1 MAVTRIQ
8 NNQITDGTVVA
19 YAKLQAGSL
28 TGNLFAPSVT
38 LNSNVTINGNLFL
51 SNAGNVT
58 TINATNTYI
67 NDPLVMFNNGYT
79 GSLTGYDIGILVNRN
94 LASLG
99 AYGSV
104 NTFLGW
110 VEADSAFETLATTDT
125 GTGITSINNAGY
137 ANFKTG
143 NATLVSGTVTGTLG
157 VTGATTLTTATTG
170 GLQAVAIGNATPGTA
185 VFTTATTGGLQ
196 AVAIGNVTPGT
207 GVFTTGTFNT
217 ATTGGLQ
224 AVAIGNVTPGTGAFT
239 TASTTGNLT
248 VGGNIAITGNI
259 VPSANVTYSLGTLNS
274 RFKDIF
280 LSGSTIYAGG
290 FVISE
295 ETSGNLNL
303 TANNGNRLQILGTAA
318 NVVQATGN
326 VVAPFHLGSLV
337 GASATITTSANITG
351 TGASTNSTSGALVVM
366 GGAGVAGQ
374 IYAGGI
380 QNTPIGGTTASTAT
394 FTTATTGGL
403 QAVAIGNVT
412 PGTATFTTATTG
424 GLQAVAIGNA
434 TPGTAT
440 FTTATTGGLQAV
452 AIGNATPGSGAF
464 TTGTFSS
471 TLGVTGATTM
481 TTATTGGLQ
490 AVAIGNATPG
500 TGAFTTATTGG
511 LQATAIGNVTA
522 GLGYFTTA
530 TATTVN
536 AATIGNT
543 GATFS
548 GATATLTGNVS
559 VGNLTT
565 AGSNGNISGV
575 NTVFATLFSGSGA
588 SLTNL
593 QASAVQGT
601 VATANVANY
610 IATTAVSANQTYYVT
625 FADKTAGNVLVDD
638 NSSLTFN
645 PSTGTLTATYFSGT
659 LLGTVSAANVAYYEN
674 ITPLSNNQ
682 TYYLPF
688 ANVTTGNST
697 LGATTSVNVNPST
710 GAVYST
716 SANTTTLNAGGT
728 ADIAGVTKITNATQ
742 TSGASSGALQV
753 TGGASV
759 GGNLYVGGWST
770 LNGNVT
776 IGGNL
781 SVSGQSVSIGAST
794 LSIVDPIISLNTPAD
809 LSPLTVVTTSD
820 IGIKFHYY
828 DTSDQHAF
836 LGRAVDTGYL
846 EWYSRGNDTANVFIG
861 TVYGTI
867 KPGAL
872 VLANAKTVGGG
883 LSANTGTLQ
892 VWGDGAI
899 NGNLFVGGTLVVPAV
914 NNTII
919 GNATAS
925 TAFFTTANATNV
937 YAATIGNVGTSL
949 NGTGTNITGLTAA
962 SVNGTVATAN
972 VSLYDSFTA
981 TTTNA
986 TFYPQIVD
994 KTTGNGAGFTAST
1007 LTHNPST
1014 GALTATSFNGIGTFS
1029 TGTFSSTL
1037 GITGA
1042 TTMTTATTGGLQA
1055 VAIGNVTPGTGAFT
1069 TLSATGATTMTTAT
1083 TGGLQA
1089 VAIGNA
1095 TPGTGAFTTA
1105 TTGGLQAVAIGN
1117 ATPGTGA
1124 FTTLTGGSFQGIIGN
1139 ATATTGFFTTATA
1152 TTVNAA
1158 TVGNIGANVVGTGT
1172 YLTSLTGSNVNG
1184 TVATANVS
1192 LYNNITPYT
1201 TNQTFYLQF
1210 ANVTNGNTS
1219 TGAVTTVNVNP
1230 STGNVYANAFVGSG
1244 LYLTGV
1250 ATAGAGNVSF
1260 YQQLTNSTTNASFY
1274 IPFYDKATGNA
1285 SAYTNTALSF
1295 RPSDGYFFATVACVG
1310 TIMGTTINADT
1321 TITASGAI
1329 RAFSGVASTSTST
1342 GALQVQ
1348 GGAGVTGN
1356 VNIGGILNV
1365 AGNVAFD
1372 GGQTTH
1378 YDSIIDLHTYGNLA
1392 AWAADD
1398 GKDIGVRMH
1407 YYNGVDSL
1415 AFMGLENSTKT
1426 FQFLINA
1433 TEVAGNVTGTFGNA
1447 QVGSLVVSNTTQAT
1461 GTTAS
1466 TGGALYV
1473 AGGVG
1478 ISGNVFHANST
1489 IMNSSQTAGADTIIR
1504 GKNDAT
1510 LLWARPNATYD
1521 TVIIGNSATASTVVN
1536 GAKLAINTTDSIL
1549 LPVGTSAQR
1558 PGSQGY
1564 TDTTGMFRFSSTVG
1578 AIEWYNG
1585 TSWQSASTQFT
1596 VIADQQF
1603 TGTGSQTAFTLSSTQ
1618 TTASCIVSINGVVQ
1632 IPTLAYSV
1640 TSTTLTFTEAPA
1652 NGEVIDVR
1660 MLTTTST
1667 VAQLYDTSGYNTVN
1681 TVTGTGITFTTGS
1694 SALTTQ
1700 YTIDTRGAM
1709 VTNGSNVTVASAGT
1723 STIDTLFAN
1732 AYSSA
1737 KYTITATLQ
1746 GTNIREINEVL
1757 LVHNGDASSAG
1768 TATVLS
1774 YGKINTAGNTLVTFG
1789 GSASGNIA
1797 QLQATTT
1804 NANTILRIKRDY
1816 QAL

>member
-8 NNQITDGTVVA
+8 NNQITDSTITAAKIATGT
-19 YAKLQAGSL
+19 L
-28 TGNLFAPSVT
+28 TGNLFASSLT

-94 LASLG
+94 LSSLG
-99 AYGSV
+99 SYGSV

-143 NATLVSGTVTGTLG
+143 NATMVSGTVTGTLG
-157 VTGATTLTTATTG
+157 VTGATTFTTATGG
-170 GLQAVAIGNATPGTA
+170 GLQVLAIGNATPGTA

-196 AVAIGNVTPGT
+196 AVAIGNATPGT

-318 NVVQATGN
+318 NVIQATGN

-403 QAVAIGNVT
+403 QAVAIGN
-412 PGTATFTTATTG
+412 
-424 GLQAVAIGNA
+424 
-434 TPGTAT
+434 
-440 FTTATTGGLQAV
+440 
-452 AIGNATPGSGAF
+452 
-464 TTGTFSS
+464 
-471 TLGVTGATTM
+471 
-481 TTATTGGLQ
+481 
-490 AVAIGNATPG
+490 ATPG
-500 TGAFTTATTGG
+500 TGAFTTGTFNTATTGG

-601 VATANVANY
+601 VATANVSMY
-610 IATTAVSANQTYYVT
+610 DSFTATTTNAT
-625 FADKTAGNVLVDD
+625 FYPQIVDKTTGNG
-638 NSSLTFN
+638 STFTTSTLSHN

-659 LLGTVSAANVAYYEN
+659 LLGTVSAANVAYYEQ

-688 ANVTTGNST
+688 ANVTNGNST

-742 TSGASSGALQV
+742 STGASSGALQV

-770 LNGNVT
+770 LTGNVT

-781 SVSGQSVSIGAST
+781 TVSGNSVSIGAST
-794 LSIVDPIISLNTPAD
+794 LSIVDPIISLNTPSD
-809 LSPLTVVTTSD
+809 LSPLTSVTTAD
-820 IGIKFHYY
+820 IGVKFHYY
-828 DTSDQHAF
+828 DTADQHAF
-836 LGRAVDTGYL
+836 LGRAVDTGAL
-846 EWYSRGNDTANVFIG
+846 EWYAKGNDTANVFTG
-861 TVYGTI
+861 TVYGTV
-867 KPGAL
+867 KTGAL
-872 VLANAKTVGGG
+872 TLANAKTVGGG

-899 NGNLFVGGTLVVPAV
+899 NGNLFVGGTFTTPSINGTA
-914 NNTII
+914 I
-919 GNATAS
+919 GNVTAS
-925 TAFFTTANATNV
+925 TGVFTTLNATGV
-937 YAATIGNVGTSL
+937 VASTVSAVTIGNIGAK
-949 NGTGTNITGLTAA
+949 ITGDGGFLSNVIAGNIVGA
-962 SVNGTVATAN
+962 VPTAN
-972 VSLYDSFTA
+972 VSMYANVTYLTNNQEYALVFSNIGTA
-981 TTTNA
+981 TATGGNTILGVQGWDGGIAYNPSLARLTVGTIAASTVGAATMSTTSTIISGGN
-986 TFYPQIVD
+986 IVAASSAVSTST
-994 KTTGNGAGFTAST
+994 TTGSFVAKGGAGIA
-1007 LTHNPST
+1007 
-1014 GALTATSFNGIGTFS
+1014 GALYVG
-1029 TGTFSSTL
+1029 
-1037 GITGA
+1037 GA
-1042 TTMTTATTGGLQA
+1042 TTMTTAT
-1055 VAIGNVTPGTGAFT
+1055 
-1069 TLSATGATTMTTAT
+1069 ATT
-1083 TGGLQA
+1083 
-1089 VAIGNA
+1089 I
-1095 TPGTGAFTTA
+1095 
-1105 TTGGLQAVAIGN
+1105 
-1117 ATPGTGA
+1117 
-1124 FTTLTGGSFQGIIGN
+1124 
-1139 ATATTGFFTTATA
+1139 
-1152 TTVNAA
+1152 NAA

-1184 TVATANVS
+1184 TVGTANVS
-1192 LYNNITPYT
+1192 LYDSITSYT

-1210 ANVTNGNTS
+1210 ANVTNGNTTS
-1219 TGAVTTVNVNP
+1219 GATTNINVNP
-1230 STGNVYANAFVGSG
+1230 STGNVYATAFVGSG
-1244 LYLTGV
+1244 VYLSGV
-1250 ATAGAGNVSF
+1250 AGAGTGNVSF
-1260 YQQLTNSTTNASFY
+1260 YSNISNFTNNQTYYLTYSNVT
-1274 IPFYDKATGNA
+1274 TGNSQIGAVSTVSVNPSTGTVSA
-1285 SAYTNTALSF
+1285 SGFSGGTGSF
-1295 RPSDGYFFATVACVG
+1295 STVDATS
-1310 TIMGTTINADT
+1310 
-1321 TITASGAI
+1321 TITASAAI
-1329 RAFSGVASTSTST
+1329 RAFSSIASTSTST

-1356 VNIGGILNV
+1356 VYIGGITNHT
-1365 AGNVAFD
+1365 GNVAFD
-1372 GGQTTH
+1372 GALVTH
-1378 YDSIIDLHTYGNLA
+1378 YDSIIDIHTYGNLA
-1392 AWAADD
+1392 AWATDD
-1398 GKDIGVRMH
+1398 GKDIGLRMH
-1407 YYNGVDSL
+1407 YYKGADKI
-1415 AFMGLENSTKT
+1415 AFLGWENTT
-1426 FQFLINA
+1426 ETLQYLQDA
-1433 TEVAGNVTGTFGNA
+1433 TETNSNISGTFGN
-1447 QVGSLVVSNTTQAT
+1447 VKFGSLTLANS
-1461 GTTAS
+1461 TAS
-1466 TGGALYV
+1466 TSTTTGALV
-1473 AGGVG
+1473 VVGGTG
-1478 ISGNVFHANST
+1478 IVGNVFLGNST

-1521 TVIIGNSATASTVVN
+1521 TVIIGNSATASTYVG
-1536 GAKLAINTTDSIL
+1536 GAKLNINTTDSIL
-1549 LPVGTSAQR
+1549 LPSGTTAQR
-1558 PGSQGY
+1558 PGAVGF
-1564 TDTTGMFRFSSTVG
+1564 TDTVGMLRYSTTNG
-1578 AIEWYNG
+1578 TIEWYNG
-1585 TSWQSASTQFT
+1585 TQWQTASTQFT

-1603 TGTGSQTAFTLSSTQ
+1603 TGTGSQTAFTLSTSQ

-1640 TSTTLTFTEAPA
+1640 STTTLTFTEAPA

-1660 MLTTTST
+1660 QLTTTQNVTSLASINGIMQLSADNSGVYINTGTSST
-1667 VAQLYDTSGYNTVN
+1667 
-1681 TVTGTGITFTTGS
+1681 TVTTYWNT
-1694 SALTTQ
+1694 A
-1700 YTIDTRGAM
+1700 GAQ
-1709 VTNGSNVTVASAGT
+1709 VNSIGNTAVASANVAT
-1723 STIDTLFAN
+1723 TIDTLATGT
-1732 AYSSA
+1732 YRSA
-1737 KYTITATLQ
+1737 KYVVQATNGANYQVMEALLISD
-1746 GTNIREINEVL
+1746 GT
-1757 LVHNGDASSAG
+1757 
-1768 TATVLS
+1768 TATVMS
-1774 YGKINTAGNTLVTFG
+1774 YGTVQTGANVGVLTATQSGSNALLQFVSLGTNTNV
-1789 GSASGNIA
+1789 
-1797 QLQATTT
+1797 
-1804 NANTILRIKRDY
+1804 RVKKDY
-1816 QAL
+1816 NLI